1 MKDAPLL
8 VLKNLTVDFGGP
20 PVVDHIHLNIVPGE
34 VVGIVGESG
43 SGKSVAMLAVMGLI
57 DAPGRVRADEM
68 RFNGQDLLHMPPR
81 ARRKIIGKEISMV
94 FQDAQTSLNPSY
106 TIGMQI
112 KEVLRKHQGLRGA
125 ALQARALELLDQV
138 GIPDAKN
145 RTGSYV
151 HQLSG
156 GMNQR
161 VMIAIAIACNPKL
174 LIADEPT
181 TALDVTIQA
190 QIMRLL
196 IELQQQ
202 RGMALI
208 LISHDLAVVSEVAQR
223 VEVMYAGEIIET
235 NRVPDIFETPHHPY
249 TEALL
254 AAIPERN
261 IGAARL
267 AALPGLVPGRED
279 RPSGC
284 LFAPRCRYVTD
295 MCLPKRPEYA
305 MHATGMV
312 RCIHPLHFQSAG
324 RSGAA

>member
-1 MKDAPLL
+1 MKASLL
-8 VLKNLTVDFGGP
+8 TLKKLVVDFGDA
-20 PVVDHIHLNIVPGE
+20 PVVDHIDLNMAPGE

-43 SGKSVAMLAVMGLI
+43 SGKSIAMLAVMGLV
-57 DAPGRVRADEM
+57 DPPGRVRADEM
-68 RFNGQDLLHMPPR
+68 RFNGQNLLRLSPR
-81 ARRKIIGKEISMV
+81 ARRKIIGKDISMV
-94 FQDAQTSLNPSY
+94 FQDAQASLNPSY

-112 KEVLRKHQGLRGA
+112 KEVLRTHEGLHGR
-125 ALQARALELLDQV
+125 ALHARTLELLDQV

-145 RTGSYV
+145 RIGSYP

-161 VMIAIAIACNPKL
+161 VMIAMAIACNPKL

-190 QIMRLL
+190 QIIRLL
-196 IELQQQ
+196 MALQKQ

-208 LISHDLAVVSEVAQR
+208 LISHDLAVVSEVVQR
-223 VEVMYAGEIIET
+223 VVVMYAGEIIET
-235 NRVPDIFETPHHPY
+235 NRVPDIFKTPHHPY

-261 IGAARL
+261 SSAAHL

-295 MCLPKRPEYA
+295 VCLPQRPEYA
-305 MHATGMV
+305 VHATGLV
-312 RCIHPLHFQSAG
+312 RCIHPLHFQPYECPGTAS
-324 RSGAA
+324 